1 GPTLDDSAFGA
12 SAVTLD
18 GQVLASGPSGQLMRL
33 RDDLSGWDAV
43 GSLTF
48 PRFFHRYVALAD
60 DTAHGGETVLAIG
73 GISRAGRVR
82 AIESVARPVPHD
94 RVASF
99 TFRAPARA
107 KNRQGLFL
115 KGSELYLFG
124 GNQSLGQHDFD
135 AQNFLTE
142 AHRLNLASFEFEEF
156 ARFPVP
162 RQSMQTAVV
171 GDTGYAVGGFS
182 PEQGKLA
189 TQADVFVYDFEAD
202 SWTRAEHGLP

>member
-1 GPTLDDSAFGA
+1 HSTREMSAETHLFDTRTETWSSGPTLDDSAFGA

-82 AIESVARPVPHD
+82 AIESVA
-94 RVASF
+94 
-99 TFRAPARA
+99 
-107 KNRQGLFL
+107 
-115 KGSELYLFG
+115 
-124 GNQSLGQHDFD
+124 
-135 AQNFLTE
+135 
-142 AHRLNLASFEFEEF
+142 
-156 ARFPVP
+156 
-162 RQSMQTAVV
+162 
-171 GDTGYAVGGFS
+171 
-182 PEQGKLA
+182 
-189 TQADVFVYDFEAD
+189 
-202 SWTRAEHGLP
+202 